1 MILLLTIF
9 RVAFKALGRNKMRS
23 ILTMLGIII
32 GVGAVIAMVSIGQG
46 AQQTIAQQIA
56 NMGSNMLF
64 VMPGA
69 WNSGGVRMGLGT
81 TSHLT
86 VEDCQAIERECP
98 AVRYASPT
106 VRTNCSVVN
115 GNQNWYPSAGV
126 QGYDTHF
133 SQIRLWDVD
142 KGTFFTEQDVATA
155 QRVCVLG
162 KTVADSLFPG
172 TDPIGQEVRMRN
184 MPWRVI
190 GVLKSKGQSGMGQ
203 DQDDLVVAP
212 YTTVQKKMLG
222 ITFING
228 IMVSAISQIASST
241 AETEMNDLLRQRHH
255 IVRSEDDDFQVRN
268 LADMAELANSSN
280 QVMTLLLASIAFVS
294 LVVGGIGVMNIMLVS
309 VTERTREIGI
319 RMAVG
324 ATGGD
329 VQFQFL
335 TEAVVLA
342 IFGGL
347 LGIAMGGVASKL
359 ISDSLGWPTLI
370 STTAIGAAFSFAAVI
385 GIAAGW
391 YPAIKASRLDPI
403 EALRYE

>member
-9 RVAFKALGRNKMRS
+9 RVAFKALARNKMRS

-46 AQQTIAQQIA
+46 AQETISQQIA
-56 NMGSNMLF
+56 SMGSNMII

-69 WNSGGVRMGLGT
+69 ANTGGVRMGLGT

-86 VEDCQAIERECP
+86 VEDCEAIQKECP
-98 AVRYASPT
+98 AVKYASP
-106 VRTNCSVVN
+106 SVNASASVIF
-115 GNQNWYPSAGV
+115 GDQNWQTRV
-126 QGYDTHF
+126 QGFDTHF
-133 SQIRLWDVD
+133 QEIRLWEVEN
-142 KGTFFTEQDVATA
+142 GSFFTEQDVNTA

-162 KTVADSLFPG
+162 KTVADNLFAG
-172 TDPIGQEVRMRN
+172 LDPVGQEIRIRN
-184 MPWRVI
+184 MPWHVI

-203 DQDDLVVAP
+203 DQDDCVIAP

-222 ITFING
+222 ITFIQM
-228 IMVSAISQIASST
+228 IMVSAISANATST
-241 AETEMNDLLRQRHH
+241 AQDEITDLLRQRHH
-255 IVRSEDDDFQVRN
+255 IARSEDDDFQVRN
-268 LADMAELANSSN
+268 LADVAELRNNSN
-280 QVMTLLLASIAFVS
+280 QVMTMLLASIAFVS
-294 LVVGGIGVMNIMLVS
+294 LIVGGIGVMNIMLVS

-342 IFGGL
+342 VFGGL
-347 LGIAMGGVASKL
+347 VGIIVGLASSKI
-359 ISDSLGWPTLI
+359 ISDSLGWPTLV
-370 STTAIGAAFSFAAVI
+370 STTAIGAAFTFAAVI

-391 YPAIKASRLDPI
+391 YPALKASRLDPI

>member
-32 GVGAVIAMVSIGQG
+32 GVGAVIAMVSVGQG
-46 AQQTIAQQIA
+46 AQQTISQQIA
-56 NMGSNMLF
+56 SAGSNMLF
-64 VMPGA
+64 VTPGSL
-69 WNSGGVRMGLGT
+69 NSGGVRMGLGT
-81 TSHLT
+81 TSHLL
-86 VEDCQAIERECP
+86 VDDCLAIERECP
-98 AVRYASPT
+98 AVKYASPL
-106 VRTNCSVVN
+106 VRSSGSVVY
-115 GNQNWYPSAGV
+115 GNQNWFTNI

-142 KGTFFTEQDVATA
+142 KGSFFTDQDVTTA

-162 KTVADSLFPG
+162 KTVADNLFMG
-172 TDPIGQEVRMRN
+172 TDPIGQEIRMRN
-184 MPWRVI
+184 MPWQVI
-190 GVLKSKGQSGMGQ
+190 GVLKAKGQSGMGQ
-203 DQDDLVVAP
+203 DQDDTIIAP

-222 ITFING
+222 VTFINS
-228 IMVSAISQIASST
+228 IMVSAVSQEASST
-241 AETEMNDLLRQRHH
+241 AQAEITDLLRQRHH
-255 IVRSEDDDFQVRN
+255 IANSEDDDFQVRN
-268 LADMAELANSSN
+268 LADMAELANNSN

-294 LVVGGIGVMNIMLVS
+294 LIVGGIGVMNIMLVS

-319 RMAVG
+319 RMSVG

-342 IFGGL
+342 VFGGL
-347 LGIAMGGVASKL
+347 LGILIGTLASKL
-359 ISDSLGWPTLI
+359 ISNALGWPTLV
-370 STTAIGAAFSFAAVI
+370 STTAIGAAFTFAAVI

-391 YPAIKASRLDPI
+391 YPALKASRLDPI

>member
-9 RVAFKALGRNKMRS
+9 RVAFKALSRNKMRS

-32 GVGAVIAMVSIGQG
+32 GVGAVIAMVSVGQG
-46 AQQTIAQQIA
+46 AQQTIASQIA

-64 VMPGA
+64 VTPGA

-98 AVRYASPT
+98 AVRYASPL
-106 VRTNCSVVN
+106 VRTSCSVVY
-115 GNQNWYPSAGV
+115 GNQNWFTNV
-126 QGYDTHF
+126 QGYNTHF
-133 SQIRLWDVD
+133 PQIRLWDVAE
-142 KGTFFTEQDVATA
+142 GSFFTDQDVATD
-155 QRVCVLG
+155 QRVCVIG
-162 KTVADSLFPG
+162 KTVSDNLFSG
-172 TDPIGQEVRMRN
+172 ADPIGQEIRMRN

-190 GVLKSKGQSGMGQ
+190 GVLISKGQSGMGQ
-203 DQDDLVVAP
+203 DQDDTIIAP

-222 ITFING
+222 ITFINS
-228 IMVSAISQIASST
+228 IMVSAVSQDASST
-241 AETEMNDLLRQRHH
+241 AQAEITDLLRQRHH
-255 IVRSEDDDFQVRN
+255 IAGSEDDDFQVRN
-268 LADMAELANSSN
+268 LSDMADLANNSN

-294 LVVGGIGVMNIMLVS
+294 LIVGGIGVMNIMLVS

-342 IFGGL
+342 IFGGV
-347 LGIAMGGVASKL
+347 LGIIIGSFASKV
-359 ISDSLGWPTLI
+359 ISNSLGWPTLV
-370 STTAIGAAFSFAAVI
+370 STTAIGVAFTFAAVI

-391 YPAIKASRLDPI
+391 YPALKASRLDPI

>member
-9 RVAFKALGRNKMRS
+9 RVAFKALARNKMRS

-46 AQQTIAQQIA
+46 AQQTISNLIA
-56 NMGSNMLF
+56 SAGSNMIF

-86 VEDCQAIERECP
+86 VEDVQAMERECP
-98 AVRYASPT
+98 AVKYASPLVST
-106 VRTNCSVVN
+106 SCSVVN
-115 GNQNWYPSAGV
+115 GDQNWLTKVEGF
-126 QGYDTHF
+126 DTHF
-133 SQIRLWDVD
+133 CQIRLWDVE
-142 KGTFFTEQDVATA
+142 KGAFFTEQDLATA
-155 QRVCVLG
+155 QRVCVIG
-162 KTVADSLFPG
+162 KTVADNLFSG
-172 TDPIGQEVRMRN
+172 TDPVGQEIRIRN
-184 MPWRVI
+184 MPWRVV
-190 GVLKSKGQSGMGQ
+190 GQLKSKGQSGMGQ
-203 DQDDLVVAP
+203 DQDDTIVAP

-228 IMVSAISQIASST
+228 IMVSAISQAASSVAQDEIT
-241 AETEMNDLLRQRHH
+241 DLLRQRHH
-255 IVRSEDDDFQVRN
+255 ISRAEDDDFQVRN
-268 LADMAELANSSN
+268 LADMAEMANSST
-280 QVMTLLLASIAFVS
+280 QVMTMLLASIAFVS

-342 IFGGL
+342 VFGGV
-347 LGIAMGGVASKL
+347 LGIIMGGVSSKV
-359 ISDSLGWPTLI
+359 ISDFLGWPTLI
-370 STTAIGAAFSFAAVI
+370 STTTIGAAFSFAAII